1 MKDPLSTYWA
11 KRLDQTA
18 EALDDNG
25 FDVFRADDEEA
36 VRRVALSEILP
47 ALEPRVIGLGGSL
60 SVIQCGLYQALKEF
74 PGLEL
79 LDTYDKALPESEKL
93 EMRRQALLSD
103 LFVCGVNALTEAG
116 QLVNLDMIGNR
127 VGALAFGPKNV
138 LVLAGRN
145 KIVPDLAAAMRRV
158 KDLAAPLNTMRL
170 NKKTPCVKAAR
181 CLDCKS
187 PDRICNVW
195 TITEKSFPKGRI
207 KVILV
212 DKDLGL

>member
-1 MKDPLSTYWA
+1 MEPLARYWS
-11 KRLDQTA
+11 KRLDEAA
-18 EALDDNG
+18 EALEDNG
-25 FDVFRADDEEA
+25 FDVFRAADEEA
-36 VRRVALSEILP
+36 VLRTLLSEILP
-47 ALEPRVIGLGGSL
+47 VLSPRVVGLGGSM
-60 SVIQCGLYQALKEF
+60 SVVQCGLYQALKEF

-79 LDTYDKALPESEKL
+79 LDTYDKGLSEHQKMEL
-93 EMRRQALLSD
+93 RRQALLAD
-103 LFVCGVNALTEAG
+103 LFICGTNALTGTG

-145 KIVPDLAAAMRRV
+145 KLVPDVAAAMRRV
-158 KDLAAPLNTMRL
+158 KDLAAPLNAMRL
-170 NKKTPCVKAAR
+170 NKKTPCAKAAR
-181 CLDCKS
+181 CMDCKS

-207 KVILV
+207 KVVLV

>member
-1 MKDPLSTYWA
+1 MEPLARYWS
-11 KRLDQTA
+11 KRLDETA
-18 EALDDNG
+18 DALEDNG
-25 FDVFRADDEEA
+25 FDVFRAADEEA
-36 VRRVALSEILP
+36 VLRILLSDILP
-47 ALEPRVIGLGGSL
+47 VLSPRVVGLGGSV
-60 SVIQCGLYQALKEF
+60 SVVQCGLHQALKEF

-79 LDTYDKALPESEKL
+79 LDTYDKGLSEHQKL
-93 EMRRQALLSD
+93 ELRRQALLSD
-103 LFVCGVNALTEAG
+103 LFVCGTNALTEAG

-127 VGALAFGPKNV
+127 VGALAFGPRHV

-145 KIVPDLAAAMRRV
+145 KLVPDVAAAMRRI

-170 NKKTPCVKAAR
+170 NKKTPCAKAAR
-181 CLDCKS
+181 CMDCKS

-207 KVILV
+207 KVVLV

>member
-1 MKDPLSTYWA
+1 MEPLEKYWS
-11 KRLDQTA
+11 KRLDGAA
-18 EALDDNG
+18 EALEENG
-25 FDVFRADDEEA
+25 FEVFRAADEEA
-36 VRRVALSEILP
+36 VRRLLLSEILP
-47 ALEPRVIGLGGSL
+47 ALSPKVAGLGGSV
-60 SVIQCGLYQALKEF
+60 SVVQCGVYQALKEF

-79 LDTYDKALPESEKL
+79 LDTYDKSISEHQKL
-93 EMRRQALLSD
+93 ELRRQALLSD
-103 LFVCGVNALTEAG
+103 LYVCGTNALTEAG

-127 VGALAFGPKNV
+127 VGALAFGPRHV

-145 KIVPDLAAAMRRV
+145 KLVPDVPAAMRRI

-170 NKKTPCVKAAR
+170 NKKTPCVKTAR
-181 CLDCKS
+181 CMDCSS

-207 KVILV
+207 KVVLV

>member
-79 LDTYDKALPESEKL
+79 LDT
-93 EMRRQALLSD
+93 
-103 LFVCGVNALTEAG
+103 
-116 QLVNLDMIGNR
+116 
-127 VGALAFGPKNV
+127 
-138 LVLAGRN
+138 
-145 KIVPDLAAAMRRV
+145 
-158 KDLAAPLNTMRL
+158 
-170 NKKTPCVKAAR
+170 
-181 CLDCKS
+181 
-187 PDRICNVW
+187 
-195 TITEKSFPKGRI
+195 
-207 KVILV
+207 
-212 DKDLGL
+212 